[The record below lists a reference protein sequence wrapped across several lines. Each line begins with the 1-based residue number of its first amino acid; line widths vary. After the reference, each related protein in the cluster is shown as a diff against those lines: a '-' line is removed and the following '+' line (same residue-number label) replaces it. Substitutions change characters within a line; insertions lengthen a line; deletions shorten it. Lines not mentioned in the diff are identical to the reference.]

1 MQGIFTAGGRK
12 AFLAGR
18 RDAEVLLDQ
27 VFLAKLVYVALVNT
41 HTSTTQNWAHDSDNE
56 PASLTNQIQVYHV
69 ARATNTQSQN
79 QNDHSGEK
87 HTKCSISVLWDRKRG
102 KKKIAKPR
110 LTVGSRNWYLLLKC
124 ASLFQGHLQNTY
136 VYMYVCI
143 QIHKKIHTSC
153 PEQCSEFRVGEQ
165 LANGGLRWKD
175 AKHRDTFSFLSIS
188 WFRRVIL
195 GSLQRMVPF
204 FSI

>member
-1 MQGIFTAGGRK
+1 MNLPAWPIRSKSTMLPGQLIHSHKIRMITVGKNIQNA
-12 AFLAGR
+12 
-18 RDAEVLLDQ
+18 
-27 VFLAKLVYVALVNT
+27 VFLCFET
-41 HTSTTQNWAHDSDNE
+41 E
-56 PASLTNQIQVYHV
+56 
-69 ARATNTQSQN
+69 R
-79 QNDHSGEK
+79 GE
-87 HTKCSISVLWDRKRG
+87 
-102 KKKIAKPR
+102 KKIAKPR

-143 QIHKKIHTSC
+143 QIHKKIHTSR
-153 PEQCSEFRVGEQ
+153 PEQCSEVRVGEQ

-175 AKHRDTFSFLSIS
+175 AKHRDTLSFLSIS